1 MFEDINRAISSDIM
15 VSLMNMYRGQ
25 NTNVRSRRERIR
37 ILNLV
42 GTGKVEMELGHKPFV
57 WLYGRICQWKH
68 KVWADAI
75 LLLMAYLLDFKL
87 CFLRR

>member
-1 MFEDINRAISSDIM
+1 MLISCG
-15 VSLMNMYRGQ
+15 VL
-25 NTNVRSRRERIR
+25 SRIHSKKERVR

-57 WLYGRICQWKH
+57 WLYGRICQWQH

-87 CFLRR
+87 CFLRK